1 MMDRF
6 AAMEV
11 LVKVI
16 DTGSFS
22 AAARQLGVGQPAI
35 SKTIAQLETRIGVK
49 LLLRS
54 TRGLS
59 PTEAGQRYYE
69 HAQRALDAAHEA
81 DLAAT
86 GAAAGLTGRLRF
98 AAPVTFARLHL
109 MPRLP
114 AFIAQHPALA
124 IDAILD
130 DRRVDLIEESIDVAL
145 RIGTLADSTATAQ
158 RVGAARR
165 IVVGTPAFFAR
176 HGEPR
181 RPADLAR
188 YPAATYLQT
197 GGGSVWTFRNGNT
210 DETETATLDDALRT
224 TAAEGMRE
232 AVFADIALC
241 VTTEW
246 MFRDELASGRVV
258 EVLADWHLPTLDL
271 WAVFPGGR
279 RIGAKAR
286 AFANFVADAS
296 LGTMAAG

>member
-22 AAARQLGVGQPAI
+22 AAARQLGVGQPAV

-165 IVVGTPAFFAR
+165 IVVQPYLHDPNAERFERYTGKRYTFLLADAVPGHVAMIRTEVPGANGDFA
-176 HGEPR
+176 HP
-181 RPADLAR
+181 
-188 YPAATYLQT
+188 
-197 GGGSVWTFRNGNT
+197 V
-210 DETETATLDDALRT
+210 ETETLSFQSVVRKLPGKPGAPAAKPQDAPR
-224 TAAEGMRE
+224 
-232 AVFADIALC
+232 
-241 VTTEW
+241 
-246 MFRDELASGRVV
+246 ASR
-258 EVLADWHLPTLDL
+258 
-271 WAVFPGGR
+271 
-279 RIGAKAR
+279 
-286 AFANFVADAS
+286 
-296 LGTMAAG
+296 